1 LVPSGF
7 ASSYPLAIIKPQPL
21 ATETLNDLEMLK
33 EADRIVLQQYAPVG
47 VVINTDLEILQ
58 FRGQTSAYLELSP
71 GKANLLKMAKAG
83 LRLELQTIIYQA
95 KQQNLPKSRVG
106 LEIKEGD
113 LIRQVSVNVIPFQSA
128 RENYFLVLFEEIPL
142 ISPMPAADDGSVTS
156 LAQTNNRQ
164 EIERLQQE
172 LNTTKEHLQAIIEE
186 HQAANQ
192 DLRAANEEILS
203 SNEELQ
209 SMNEEL
215 ETAKEEIQAT
225 NEELNTINDE
235 LHRRNVE
242 SNQVSN
248 DLQNLLSSINIP
260 ILMLG
265 DDLRIRN
272 FTPAVEDI
280 FNLISSDVGRPLSD
294 ITHKLDVP
302 DLEQLILEVIRT
314 LNLKVQEIQDQEG
327 HWYDL
332 WIRPYRTI
340 DNRIDGAVVV
350 LVDIDELK
358 RSAERLTQARDYA
371 EAIVETVREPL
382 LVLNLDLRVLT
393 ANHSFYETFQVA
405 PTQIEQCLIFELGNG
420 QWDIPKLRSLLA
432 EIIDRTVQFQD
443 FEVEHDFEQIGHK
456 TMLLNARKMPLVDNT
471 QMILLAIEDITEQ
484 KRLIHQE
491 QLTRSAAESANRAKD
506 EFLSTLSHELRQ
518 PLTAMIGW
526 AKLLRTTK
534 LDEAQIEQGLETIER
549 NANMQAQLIEDIL
562 DLGRISRG
570 TFRLNILEIKLAPII
585 GEVIEIVRLAA
596 ETKNIQLE
604 SRLSPSTLKVLA
616 DPTRLQQ
623 VISNLLS
630 NAIKFTPTGGRI
642 EIILEYINAQAQI
655 QISDTG
661 QGIHADFLPY
671 VFDRFR
677 QADGSHS
684 RSNPGL
690 GLGLSIVRDLV

>member
-1 LVPSGF
+1 MKSEQSSKQSQSKASDIAAPGGKQQDNQNELFPVVGIGASAGGLEAFIQLLSHLPTDTGMAFVIVQHMSPNQESLLSVILSRSTQMPVSEVQTDMAVAPNHVYVIPPNVSMTIAQGVLKLMPRGRTRRQFMTVDTFLLSLAEERGSKAIAVILSGSDGDGTRGVEAIKAAGGVTF
-7 ASSYPLAIIKPQPL
+7 AQSQDTAKVDSMPNTAI
-21 ATETLNDLEMLK
+21 ATGQVDFILPPEKIAEK
-33 EADRIVLQQYAPVG
+33 IAEIGCHPYIVDNLP
-47 VVINTDLEILQ
+47 T
-58 FRGQTSAYLELSP
+58 RKSP
-71 GKANLLKMAKAG
+71 G
-83 LRLELQTIIYQA
+83 
-95 KQQNLPKSRVG
+95 S
-106 LEIKEGD
+106 
-113 LIRQVSVNVIPFQSA
+113 
-128 RENYFLVLFEEIPL
+128 EN
-142 ISPMPAADDGSVTS
+142 A
-156 LAQTNNRQ
+156 
-164 EIERLQQE
+164 
-172 LNTTKEHLQAIIEE
+172 
-186 HQAANQ
+186 
-192 DLRAANEEILS
+192 
-203 SNEELQ
+203 
-209 SMNEEL
+209 
-215 ETAKEEIQAT
+215 
-225 NEELNTINDE
+225 
-235 LHRRNVE
+235 
-242 SNQVSN
+242 
-248 DLQNLLSSINIP
+248 
-260 ILMLG
+260 
-265 DDLRIRN
+265 
-272 FTPAVEDI
+272 
-280 FNLISSDVGRPLSD
+280 
-294 ITHKLDVP
+294 
-302 DLEQLILEVIRT
+302 
-314 LNLKVQEIQDQEG
+314 
-327 HWYDL
+327 
-332 WIRPYRTI
+332 
-340 DNRIDGAVVV
+340 VV

-382 LVLNLDLRVLT
+382 LVLNLDLRVVT

-432 EIIDRTVQFQD
+432 EILDRTVQFQD
-443 FEVEHDFEQIGHK
+443 FEVEHDFEQIGQK
-456 TMLLNARKMPLVDNT
+456 TMLLNARKMPLLGDT

>member
-1 LVPSGF
+1 
-7 ASSYPLAIIKPQPL
+7 
-21 ATETLNDLEMLK
+21 M
-33 EADRIVLQQYAPVG
+33 
-47 VVINTDLEILQ
+47 
-58 FRGQTSAYLELSP
+58 
-71 GKANLLKMAKAG
+71 
-83 LRLELQTIIYQA
+83 
-95 KQQNLPKSRVG
+95 
-106 LEIKEGD
+106 
-113 LIRQVSVNVIPFQSA
+113 
-128 RENYFLVLFEEIPL
+128 
-142 ISPMPAADDGSVTS
+142 
-156 LAQTNNRQ
+156 
-164 EIERLQQE
+164 
-172 LNTTKEHLQAIIEE
+172 
-186 HQAANQ
+186 
-192 DLRAANEEILS
+192 
-203 SNEELQ
+203 
-209 SMNEEL
+209 
-215 ETAKEEIQAT
+215 
-225 NEELNTINDE
+225 
-235 LHRRNVE
+235 
-242 SNQVSN
+242 
-248 DLQNLLSSINIP
+248 
-260 ILMLG
+260 
-265 DDLRIRN
+265 
-272 FTPAVEDI
+272 
-280 FNLISSDVGRPLSD
+280 
-294 ITHKLDVP
+294 
-302 DLEQLILEVIRT
+302 
-314 LNLKVQEIQDQEG
+314 
-327 HWYDL
+327 
-332 WIRPYRTI
+332 
-340 DNRIDGAVVV
+340 
-350 LVDIDELK
+350 
-358 RSAERLTQARDYA
+358 
-371 EAIVETVREPL
+371 
-382 LVLNLDLRVLT
+382 
-393 ANHSFYETFQVA
+393 
-405 PTQIEQCLIFELGNG
+405 
-420 QWDIPKLRSLLA
+420 RSLLA

-456 TMLLNARKMPLVDNT
+456 TMLLNARKMPLLGDT

-661 QGIHADFLPY
+661 KGIHADFLPY

-684 RSNPGL
+684 RSNSGL
-690 GLGLSIVRDLV
+690 GLGLSIVRDLVELHGGTVKAESLGEGQGATFTVRLPLQRDSEASSRLSALEPVDSVDKPEVPIGDIPSLQGVRVLVVDDEADIRELLTTMLKQCGVEVTAAQSTSEALSMLTANPEKYDVLLSDIGMPEQDGYALIRQVRALSPEAGGRIPAAAMTAYARDQDRQKAIAAGFQIHVAKPIDSSQLTRVVADLAGRAKNC